1 MLSLVDEAKNRV
13 EQERPKSTYKEG
25 SFGKALISTRLTFN
39 IFVLTF
45 SLKNKC
51 VGVLNNEK
59 RVFPDFFLKTFSLEN
74 KGFRVLNNEKVYF
87 LIFFIDFFVEE
98 QGF

>member
-1 MLSLVDEAKNRV
+1 MRQKDRV

-59 RVFPDFFLKTFSLEN
+59 RVFPDFFKRLFHLRT
-74 KGFRVLNNEKVYF
+74 RVLEF
-87 LIFFIDFFVEE
+87 
-98 QGF
+98 